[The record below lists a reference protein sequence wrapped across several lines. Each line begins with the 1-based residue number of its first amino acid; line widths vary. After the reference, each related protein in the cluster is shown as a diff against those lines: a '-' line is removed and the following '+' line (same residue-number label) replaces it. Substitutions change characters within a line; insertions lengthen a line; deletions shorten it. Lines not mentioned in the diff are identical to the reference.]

1 MSLLYIYIILE
12 IKGHDYLL
20 ELGAPIMVVVLGW
33 VFCLFVCFSIP
44 FILLKI
50 ENPKGFAYV
59 GYIYQDLLY

>member
-20 ELGAPIMVVVLGW
+20 ELGASLMIVVLGW
-33 VFCLFVCFSIP
+33 VFCLSIP
-44 FILLKI
+44 FIFLKII

-59 GYIYQDLLY
+59 YYIYQDLPY